1 MGLSGIPHKV
11 SEADGQHC
19 GHSRQ
24 GWLGFDDEDDESD
37 GEIGRGGCFGDDG
50 DGDDNGYGDDDG
62 DGCAGEMMVMMMVEG
77 IAGIPG
83 KVGPASSWRRLKS
96 CFIDSET
103 PNSFSAATAPLHK
116 KWSVTI
122 VKVISLPNLFSRYVV
137 TTLL

>member
-62 DGCAGEMMVMMMVEG
+62 DGCVGEDDGDDDGGGHCGHSRQGRPGFVM
-77 IAGIPG
+77 
-83 KVGPASSWRRLKS
+83 
-96 CFIDSET
+96 
-103 PNSFSAATAPLHK
+103 AT
-116 KWSVTI
+116 T
-122 VKVISLPNLFSRYVV
+122 
-137 TTLL
+137 